1 MTRWIKFNGNGR
13 AILPVLMVIF
23 WGSALVTPA
32 RGQFFDPNNA
42 LILKTLQEISA
53 RHYLTLEEQRR
64 QTAQMTQQLRQFYD
78 NYTLLRSDVEFSQS
92 LYRDFKAIENLDL
105 LSSYSTSNFIL
116 NADRPDYWL
125 PSMTGEMSR
134 AAMDAEAVLN
144 NSAELQRTYESFAL
158 SVNDEQEPKD
168 VQQRRQNAMAGEQAY
183 SQALFEYALK
193 CQVLS
198 KSYDSMAVALT
209 NQVQNE
215 QNKYTAAERTQLLLE
230 SVKLRDLSNQYYGKY
245 LELSQKAHG
254 NELNMFDEKLGQI
267 RSKESW
273 KELQRQANKTSRV
286 RYGFFD
292 IIAAPTP

>member
-1 MTRWIKFNGNGR
+1 MFKGSNR

-23 WGSALVTPA
+23 WGSALTTPA

-116 NADRPDYWL
+116 NADRPDYWF

-158 SVNDEQEPKD
+158 SVADEKEPVD
-168 VQQRRQNAMAGEQAY
+168 AEQRRQNALAGEQAY

-198 KSYDSMAVALT
+198 KSYDSMAVAL
-209 NQVQNE
+209 NDQVKNE

-273 KELQRQANKTSRV
+273 KELQRQADKTSRV

-292 IIAAPTP
+292 IIPAPTP